1 MFDFHKCFPLDSPP
15 KTYRKVISLA
25 YFFLH
30 RSDAQS
36 IPTGSFLREHCCV
49 SPAVLRQHAGVSA
62 LCSAAVL
69 DELLADVI
77 LDQSG

>member
-1 MFDFHKCFPLDSPP
+1 MFDFRKCFPLDFPP

-30 RSDAQS
+30 RSGAQS
-36 IPTGSFLREHCCV
+36 IPTGSFLREHFCV
-49 SPAVLRQHAGVSA
+49 SPAVLRQCAGISVS
-62 LCSAAVL
+62 CSAAVL

-77 LDQSG
+77 LDQRG